1 MGKLADLMHALSRD
15 DRGVAVME
23 YGMIITTI
31 SAVIIGLMTLGG
43 SMNDCLRTVGM
54 LLTAVTGHS

>member
-1 MGKLADLMHALSRD
+1 MGTLADLRRALSRD

-23 YGMIITTI
+23 YSMIITTI

-43 SMNDCLRTVGM
+43 SLNDCLRTVGT
-54 LLTAVTGHS
+54 LLAVVTGHT